1 MKRMIGVLLAALAL
15 DAGTKWLASEL
26 LAGRTVAL
34 GWLVEL
40 RLTRNDGMALGLFAG
55 NRAAGMLLP
64 LAVIFCG
71 WLLLRRYRLTPF
83 TQTACGLVLG
93 GFLGNFLERLWHGLG
108 VGHDLFSVFA
118 LVCVQRGGY
127 RHLCGRGAAGGEPA
141 VSPTGLE
148 GSVRNMQKITAVAT
162 EEARLDLLAAPGQRR
177 QPVAGG
183 PVD

>member
-64 LAVIFCG
+64 LAVILCG
-71 WLLLRRYRLTPF
+71 WLLLRRYRLTLF

-93 GFLGNFLERLWHGLG
+93 QNIGKKLWGF
-108 VGHDLFSVFA
+108 
-118 LVCVQRGGY
+118 
-127 RHLCGRGAAGGEPA
+127 
-141 VSPTGLE
+141 
-148 GSVRNMQKITAVAT
+148 
-162 EEARLDLLAAPGQRR
+162 
-177 QPVAGG
+177 
-183 PVD
+183 

>member
-55 NRAAGMLLP
+55 NRAAGMLL
-64 LAVIFCG
+64 
-71 WLLLRRYRLTPF
+71 RRYRLTPF

-93 GFLGNFLERLWHGLG
+93 GFLGNFLERLWHGWVLDMIYFPFLPWFVCNVADIAICAG
-108 VGHDLFSVFA
+108 VA
-118 LVCVQRGGY
+118 
-127 RHLCGRGAAGGEPA
+127 
-141 VSPTGLE
+141 
-148 GSVRNMQKITAVAT
+148 
-162 EEARLDLLAAPGQRR
+162 LLAGSLLFRPQDWKEA
-177 QPVAGG
+177 
-183 PVD
+183 

>member
-40 RLTRNDGMALGLFAG
+40 RLTRNDGIALGLFAG

-64 LAVIFCG
+64 LAVILCG

-93 GFLGNFLERLWHGLG
+93 GFLGNFLERLWHGWVLDMIYFPFLPWFVCNVADIAICAG
-108 VGHDLFSVFA
+108 VA
-118 LVCVQRGGY
+118 
-127 RHLCGRGAAGGEPA
+127 
-141 VSPTGLE
+141 
-148 GSVRNMQKITAVAT
+148 
-162 EEARLDLLAAPGQRR
+162 LLAGSLLFRPQDWKEA
-177 QPVAGG
+177 
-183 PVD
+183 

>member
-93 GFLGNFLERLWHGLG
+93 GFLGNFGERLLFGSVVDMLYFPWLPWFICNVADIAICFG
-108 VGHDLFSVFA
+108 VA
-118 LVCVQRGGY
+118 MLVISTLLRPQDWRE
-127 RHLCGRGAAGGEPA
+127 RRENDSAAGG
-141 VSPTGLE
+141 
-148 GSVRNMQKITAVAT
+148 N
-162 EEARLDLLAAPGQRR
+162 
-177 QPVAGG
+177 
-183 PVD
+183 

>member
-64 LAVIFCG
+64 LAVIVAG
-71 WLLLRRYRLTPF
+71 WLLLRRYCPTVF
-83 TQTACGLVLG
+83 TRVAAGLIVG
-93 GFLGNFLERLWHGLG
+93 GFLGNFLERLWHGWVLDMIYFPFLPWFVCNVADIAICAG
-108 VGHDLFSVFA
+108 VA
-118 LVCVQRGGY
+118 
-127 RHLCGRGAAGGEPA
+127 
-141 VSPTGLE
+141 
-148 GSVRNMQKITAVAT
+148 
-162 EEARLDLLAAPGQRR
+162 LLAGSLLFRPQDWKEA
-177 QPVAGG
+177 
-183 PVD
+183 

>member
-83 TQTACGLVLG
+83 TQTACGLVLA
-93 GFLGNFLERLWHGLG
+93 FWAIFWR
-108 VGHDLFSVFA
+108 A
-118 LVCVQRGGY
+118 
-127 RHLCGRGAAGGEPA
+127 CGTAGCW
-141 VSPTGLE
+141 T
-148 GSVRNMQKITAVAT
+148 
-162 EEARLDLLAAPGQRR
+162 
-177 QPVAGG
+177 
-183 PVD
+183 

>member
-64 LAVIFCG
+64 LAVILCG
-71 WLLLRRYRLTPF
+71 WLLLRRYRLTL

-93 GFLGNFLERLWHGLG
+93 GFLGNFLERLWHGWVLDMIYFPFLPWFVCNVADIAICAG
-108 VGHDLFSVFA
+108 VA
-118 LVCVQRGGY
+118 
-127 RHLCGRGAAGGEPA
+127 
-141 VSPTGLE
+141 
-148 GSVRNMQKITAVAT
+148 
-162 EEARLDLLAAPGQRR
+162 LLAGSLLFRPQDWKEA
-177 QPVAGG
+177 
-183 PVD
+183 